1 MTEQQHQAILDSIGA
16 VRADVATMAVT
27 IKERFDG
34 VDQRFDG
41 VDKRLDGV
49 EGRLGKVEGR
59 LDGVEGRL
67 GKVEGRLDGVEGR
80 LGKVEGRLGKVEGRL
95 GSLEETVVKNH
106 DHLIVHIDRVYD
118 ELSSRL
124 TDLESARATPRTG
137 RRV

>member
-16 VRADVATMAVT
+16 VRTDVATMAVT

-34 VDQRFDG
+34 VDKRFDG

-49 EGRLGKVEGR
+49 DK
-59 LDGVEGRL
+59 
-67 GKVEGRLDGVEGR
+67 RLDGVEGR

-106 DHLIVHIDRVYD
+106 DHIIVYIDRVFG
-118 ELSSRL
+118 ELSGRI
-124 TDLESARATPRTG
+124 TDLETARATPRAR